1 MRKSVGLMASA
12 VAVLLGGNPLAA
24 APLENRDEIVVH
36 VPNRLQAQE
45 HQRGH
50 KPYAYVRGAHREI
63 SREPPGGLVQDRGL
77 RESVGRQPESLA
89 PLNSR

>member
-1 MRKSVGLMASA
+1 MRTPTVLIASA

-24 APLENRDEIVVH
+24 APLGTNDEVVVH

-50 KPYAYVRGAHREI
+50 RSYAYDRRAHKEI
-63 SREPPGGLVQDRGL
+63 RREPPGGLIQDRDF
-77 RESVGRQPESLA
+77 RESVGRQPESLR
-89 PLNSR
+89 PVNSR